1 MDLYLNENYIRIE
14 AKTVP
19 EKVYLKKLFDYKKT
33 ITIDYNEKHGEVYIG
48 G

>member
-19 EKVYLKKLFDYKKT
+19 EKVYLKKLFDYKKQLLL
-33 ITIDYNEKHGEVYIG
+33 ITMRNTVKFI
-48 G
+48 